1 MLKSITIENFFSFG
15 EAQKIELNSGVNI
28 LIGINGSGKS
38 NFIKALKVLS
48 YIISSKNS
56 DFRKLFLQT
65 WGGVDNVAFY
75 NDSNKPI
82 KITYEFEPSF
92 IVFNMTPYFMLK
104 NLYYELKL
112 SKNGTS
118 SYKQEG
124 VFYAI
129 DTSTN
134 EKKILSDNQDFDTAF
149 LEAIKNNEVEGLPIK
164 FLAQPILSYE
174 KFDVSERSD
183 LRKAGDSFIE
193 NYLLPNGINLYALL
207 NDLNINQSK
216 TYDEIE
222 KQLQE
227 VNPNFKNIVSKP
239 LGSKFLYF
247 LKEKG
252 LDKAIDFQFIS
263 DGTLQYLLLLSIFF
277 NPQRGQ
283 FVTLDEPDNNL
294 HPDMING
301 IAKGIKHAAAT
312 GTQMIIAT
320 HSPLLLNDF
329 ELKDILIFEKDKNNQ
344 SIVNRKSIKE
354 FEHWEGDF
362 LVGQMWLSGQ
372 LGGVRW

>member
-1 MLKSITIENFFSFG
+1 MLKSVTIENFFSFG

-38 NFIKALKVLS
+38 NFIRALRLLPS
-48 YIISSKNS
+48 LWNNS
-56 DFRKLFLQT
+56 FRKLFMQE
-65 WGGVDNVAFY
+65 WGGFDNVAF
-75 NDSNKPI
+75 NNNGVDLPI
-82 KITYEFEPSF
+82 RITYEFDIKSIEIFEVNNFFYEIEIHRNSN
-92 IVFNMTPYFMLK
+92 INY
-104 NLYYELKL
+104 NLD
-112 SKNGTS
+112 
-118 SYKQEG
+118 G
-124 VFYAI
+124 VCYTI
-129 DTSTN
+129 DNDTN
-134 EKKILSDNQDFDTAF
+134 QKKILSRDSDF
-149 LEAIKNNEVEGLPIK
+149 EATFNTMVRGLGQLRHVIYEMK
-164 FLAQPILSYE
+164 YYE

-183 LRKAGDSFIE
+183 LRKPGDSFIE
-193 NYLLPNGINLYALL
+193 NYLLPNGNNLYALL

-222 KQLQE
+222 KQLQA
-227 VNPNFKNIVSKP
+227 VNTNFKNIISKP
-239 LGSKFLYF
+239 MGSKFLYF

-277 NPQRGQ
+277 NPKRGKL
-283 FVTLDEPDNNL
+283 VTLDEPDNNL

-320 HSPLLLNDF
+320 HSPLFLNDF
-329 ELKDILIFEKDKNNQ
+329 ELKDVLIFEKDKNNQ

-372 LGGVRW
+372 LGGVRR